1 MSARKTTVTHEDGTI
16 SARSS
21 KTMTYTHAVEI
32 GPAVPEL
39 YAAGLRERADDQET
53 KAAQLGAVLA
63 KGPRVILRFRGAWVT
78 RREVSHEATLAGTSL
93 STWADADGMTT
104 VGYPDVQVMPAL
116 DYLVDSA
123 RSSAA
128 DYRDRAA
135 QLRAEADAILS
146 ADAVP
151 GDGWRVWRWSTRAD
165 LAVKALGEA
174 RRGYSGAGRVIRVV
188 AVD

>member
-1 MSARKTTVTHEDGTI
+1 MSARKTTVIHEDGTV
-16 SARSS
+16 STRSS

-39 YAAGLRERADDQET
+39 FAAGLRERADDQET
-53 KAAQLGAVLA
+53 KAAQLEAALA
-63 KGPRVILRFRGAWVT
+63 NGPRVVLRSRGAWVT
-78 RREVSHEATLAGTSL
+78 RQDVTHEAELVGTPL
-93 STWADADGMTT
+93 STWADANGMTS
-104 VGYPDVQVMPAL
+104 VGYPDVQIIPAL
-116 DYLVDSA
+116 DYLIDSA

-128 DYRDRAA
+128 DYRDHAA
-135 QLRAEADAILS
+135 KLRAEADAVLS

-151 GDGWRVWRWSTRAD
+151 GDGWWIFRWSTRAE

-174 RRGYSGAGRVIRVV
+174 RRGYGGAGRVIRVV